1 MAIYRCEVK
10 AVQRSKGRSSTAA
23 AAYRAGEQI
32 TDERTGEVH
41 DYTRKQ
47 GVAETGLTMPEGE
60 SWKPTRAELWN
71 EAEASEKRKDGTP
84 AREHIIALPHELDD
98 AQRSELVKGYAQDL
112 SNRHGCAVDYAIHE
126 PAEKGDDRNHHAHI
140 LRTTRKVDG
149 EGLGEKCAVEKAGR
163 NRREDLLQ
171 ERKIWEQHCNR
182 ALEKAG
188 HQERVDHRSHQE
200 RGDGLEPEPKQGPTA
215 TAMERRG
222 EQSEAGAARRQTK
235 RDNWRRR
242 EIGEEIREADGR
254 ADRARTE
261 HQHAKEAN
269 DHERT
274 RRTARAHGIEPV
286 NDRTGSAPGERRDIE
301 RRTGPRV
308 EAIGPDTGTQRGR
321 RGDAAGAGDAVPNV
335 QRGGDSGNGQ
345 RARADLLPATDA
357 RHGRGEGHKMQSTPD
372 GGSGAG
378 LGQALG
384 QGAKQAGSKLKQ
396 AGQAKKTKQG
406 QQAEEVQSQFKKF
419 GQQLGQFA
427 GQIIGALKERSQQP
441 QQPGK
446 PASQKAQPTPQRAA
460 PTPRPQQAATEPP
473 APTTAAP
480 KIEAKPEPKPE
491 AKPKPSADYAAKVL
505 EIDARLAAKN
515 GKTDTNSSLHRFAYT
530 GKRAETP
537 DQMRAFETGLSQR
550 SQALGQR
557 AAAGDPAAL
566 GDLKAAAGRLTK
578 ADPLELAN
586 AERNHDKRSPAPG
599 LELSA
604 DRLGKAAAG
613 DMPGLDNSLAS
624 KPPAGS
630 TVAEAAKKVAETI
643 KSKTGPDNIMKMK
656 GPKG

>member
-60 SWKPTRAELWN
+60 GWNPTRAELWN

-98 AQRSELVKGYAQDL
+98 GQRSELVKGYAQDL
-112 SNRHGCAVDYAIHE
+112 SNRHGCAVDYAIHD

-163 NRREDLLQ
+163 NRREDLQ
-171 ERKIWEQHCNR
+171 NERRIWEQHCNQ

-188 HQERVDHRSHQE
+188 REERVDHRSHQE

-222 EQSEAGAARRQTK
+222 EQSERGDERRQTK

-242 EIGEEIREADGR
+242 EIGDDMKQADQQ

-261 HQHAKEAN
+261 HQHAQEAN
-269 DHERT
+269 YERL
-274 RRTARAHGIEPV
+274 RRTARGHGIEPV
-286 NDRTGSAPGERRDIE
+286 NDQTGSKPGQRSDIE

-308 EAIGPDTGTQRGR
+308 EALGPDSGTQRGR
-321 RGDAAGAGDAVPNV
+321 RGDATRAGDALPNV
-335 QRGGDSGNGQ
+335 RRGGNRGDGERPGGDLLSGVDARHRRGEGEKMQSPQDTGSGNGL
-345 RARADLLPATDA
+345 AA
-357 RHGRGEGHKMQSTPD
+357 
-372 GGSGAG
+372 
-378 LGQALG
+378 ALG
-384 QGAKQAGSKLKQ
+384 QGAKQAGGKLK
-396 AGQAKKTKQG
+396 GQPAKGKAKQG
-406 QQAEEVQSQFKKF
+406 QQAQEAESQFKKLS
-419 GQQLGQFA
+419 QQLGQFA
-427 GQIIGALKERSQQP
+427 QGIMGAIKPKGGEQPKKPGQ
-441 QQPGK
+441 
-446 PASQKAQPTPQRAA
+446 PASQKAQPAQPTRLA
-460 PTPRPQQAATEPP
+460 PTPRPQQAAPES
-473 APTTAAP
+473 PTPGATAAKP
-480 KIEAKPEPKPE
+480 EARPEPKPE
-491 AKPKPSADYAAKVL
+491 ARKPSADYAAKVL
-505 EIDARLAAKN
+505 EIDAKTAAKT
-515 GKTDTNSSLHRFAYT
+515 GKTDSNSSLHRYAYA
-530 GKRAETP
+530 GKKAQTP
-537 DQMRAFETGLSQR
+537 GEMASFEKGLSQR

-566 GDLKAAAGRLTK
+566 GDLKAAAGRLAK
-578 ADPLELAN
+578 IDPLELAN
-586 AERNHDKRSPAPG
+586 AERNFDKRSG
-599 LELSA
+599 LQGVELSA
-604 DRLGKAAAG
+604 DRLNKASAG
-613 DMPGLDNSLAS
+613 DLPGLDKSLAS
-624 KPPAGS
+624 KPAAGS
-630 TVAEAAKKVAETI
+630 TVADQAKQIGDALPTK
-643 KSKTGPDNIMKMK
+643 KGPQNIMK